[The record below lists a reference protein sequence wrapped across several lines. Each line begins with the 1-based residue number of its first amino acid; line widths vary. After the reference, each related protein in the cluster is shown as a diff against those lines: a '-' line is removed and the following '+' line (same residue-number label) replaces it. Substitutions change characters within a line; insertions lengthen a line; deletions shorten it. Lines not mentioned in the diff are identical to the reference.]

1 MIKRFSIALLLFTAT
16 AVLMAHSVIPHHHHV
31 DEATTDHHDNDHDD
45 DDDNDLGNLFS
56 HFQHIGVNNQFVSTH
71 QLTSVKQT
79 GIPQTGIAFTNSYN
93 FYFEDT
99 GEPVPIFFPD
109 NPDIYSSSGNSAF
122 SLRGPPFFTV

>member
-1 MIKRFSIALLLFTAT
+1 M
-16 AVLMAHSVIPHHHHV
+16 MAHSVIPHHHH
-31 DEATTDHHDNDHDD
+31 EEEKATEHHDKDHHHDD
-45 DDDNDLGNLFS
+45 DDNGLGNLFS